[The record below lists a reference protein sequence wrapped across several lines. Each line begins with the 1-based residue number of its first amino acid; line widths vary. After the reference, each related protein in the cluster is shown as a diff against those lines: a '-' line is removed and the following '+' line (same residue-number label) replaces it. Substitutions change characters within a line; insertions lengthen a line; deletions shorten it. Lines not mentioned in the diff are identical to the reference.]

1 MGRLREAIDSA
12 VSSGQPAATKNRLR
26 GLLAFSDAKVKM
38 LVEVL
43 IQNGSLEEHSWK
55 KEVGKGAMREVTGY
69 RRAEGARPQQ

>member
-1 MGRLREAIDSA
+1 MGRLLEAIDSA

-38 LVEVL
+38 LAEVL

-55 KEVGKGAMREVTGY
+55 TMVGKGGVHEVTGY
-69 RRAEGARPQQ
+69 RRAGGTCPQH